1 MRWAD
6 YSANA
11 DPLFDALAAPRT
23 CDLLRNSLAD
33 LGEHRAHHVLVEA
46 GEERRVVRDARLV
59 VGDLA
64 EELHRTLAAA
74 GGGGQRSAI
83 AEHGP
88 FALAGGSV
96 AVA

>member
-1 MRWAD
+1 
-6 YSANA
+6 
-11 DPLFDALAAPRT
+11 
-23 CDLLRNSLAD
+23 
-33 LGEHRAHHVLVEA
+33 
-46 GEERRVVRDARLV
+46 VRDARLV